1 MSDQFNPQFQSP
13 QPYVPMAKRKS
24 NWILP
29 TILIIVILF
38 LISLPFII
46 IGSLFS
52 GFSSEFE
59 DKPVEITDN
68 SVMTITLDS
77 FTEAPEKDPFAV
89 FSGNLSRNTMFSV
102 VKSIENAADDDR
114 IKGIVLKEGMG
125 NFGFGMAREISD
137 ALNKFKE
144 SGKFIYSYLSY
155 AKENTYYLAS
165 ISDSIFAPKMGFFE
179 INGYGVSSLFL
190 KGFFNK
196 IGVDFYVEHFEDFKS
211 AGEGFSRD
219 KYSDSSR
226 KQLKVLLQD
235 RFNEFVAQVEKN
247 RKIDR
252 DKLLFAINQGQ
263 YSTDS
268 LIAYKMIDGIC
279 TPSEFKDKVYFKIHK
294 KMPIEKECKED
305 EEDEEGKN
313 KCDKVNYV
321 SVYDYVSDN
330 DSKSDVY
337 KNDVKIAYIEASGEI
352 TTTSS
357 QGDAMAEGITD
368 GRLIKDIEAA
378 GRDKEVKAIILRINS
393 PGGSALASD
402 NIWQAI
408 KKVRKNKP
416 VYASMS
422 DVAASGGYYI
432 AMACDTIVAYPNTIT
447 GSIGVISMVPNAS
460 GMMQKLGITIDTLNI
475 GDNSQFMNG
484 AYPFSDKD
492 KTKFRNLMQTIYF
505 DFVTKAADSRKMSFD
520 KMRSFAKGRVW
531 SGEDALQNGLI
542 DQLGNIS
549 TVFDIAKKRIGVP
562 EGKKVLVDFYPKS
575 EDSFEEF
582 LEFIKNFR
590 KISAKDISP
599 LSKQIETFAF
609 ADKLFSIMPK
619 TIQAQILYNLRLME
633 ISKKESVLLTLP
645 YYIN

>member
-1 MSDQFNPQFQSP
+1 MSDEFNPQFQSP
-13 QPYVPMAKRKS
+13 QPYIPMAKRKR

-29 TILIIVILF
+29 TILIIIILF

-46 IGSLFS
+46 IGSVFS
-52 GFSSEFE
+52 GFSSQFE
-59 DKPVEITDN
+59 QKPSEITKN
-68 SVMTITLDS
+68 SVITITLDS
-77 FTEAPEKDPFAV
+77 FTEAPEKDPFV
-89 FSGNLSRNTMFSV
+89 IFSGNTSRNTMFSV
-102 VKSIENAADDDR
+102 VKSIENAANDNR

-155 AKENTYYLAS
+155 ATENTYYLAS

-179 INGYGVSSLFL
+179 INGYGVSGLFL

-226 KQLKVLLQD
+226 KQLKVLLMD
-235 RFNEFVAQVEKN
+235 RFNEFVSQVEKN

-252 DKLLFAINQGQ
+252 NKLLFAINQGQ

-279 TPSEFKDKVYFKIHK
+279 TPSDFKDKVYYKLFK
-294 KMPIEKECKED
+294 KMPDFKDCKED
-305 EEDEEGKN
+305 EEGN
-313 KCDKVNYV
+313 SKCDKVNYI
-321 SVYDYVSDN
+321 SIYDYVPEN
-330 DSKSDVY
+330 EGKSDLY

-352 TTTSS
+352 ASS
-357 QGDAMAEGITD
+357 DQQGNAMAEGITD

-378 GRDKEVKAIILRINS
+378 GRDKDVKAIILRINS

-408 KKVRKNKP
+408 KKVRQTKP

-447 GSIGVISMVPNAS
+447 GSIGVISMVPNIS
-460 GMMQKLGITIDTLNI
+460 GTLQKLGMNVDTLNI
-475 GDNSQFMNG
+475 GNDSQFMNG

-582 LEFIKNFR
+582 LEYIKNFR
-590 KISAKDISP
+590 KFSAKDISP
-599 LSKQIETFAF
+599 LSKRIETFAF

>member
-1 MSDQFNPQFQSP
+1 
-13 QPYVPMAKRKS
+13 
-24 NWILP
+24 
-29 TILIIVILF
+29 
-38 LISLPFII
+38 
-46 IGSLFS
+46 
-52 GFSSEFE
+52 
-59 DKPVEITDN
+59 
-68 SVMTITLDS
+68 
-77 FTEAPEKDPFAV
+77 
-89 FSGNLSRNTMFSV
+89 
-102 VKSIENAADDDR
+102 
-114 IKGIVLKEGMG
+114 MG

-137 ALNKFKE
+137 ALKKFKE

-155 AKENTYYLAS
+155 ATENTYYLAS

-179 INGYGVSSLFL
+179 INGYGVSGLFL

-226 KQLKVLLQD
+226 KQLKVLLMD

-252 DKLLFAINQGQ
+252 NKLLFAINQGQ

-268 LIAYKMIDGIC
+268 LIAHKMIDGIC
-279 TPSEFKDKVYFKIHK
+279 TPSEFKDLVHYKIFK
-294 KMPIEKECKED
+294 KMPEQKDCKED
-305 EEDEEGKN
+305 EDGN
-313 KCDKVNYV
+313 SKCDKVNYI
-321 SVYDYVSDN
+321 SIYDYMPEN
-330 DSKSDVY
+330 DDKSDVY

-352 TTTSS
+352 TSS
-357 QGDAMAEGITD
+357 NEQGDAMTEGITD

-378 GRDKEVKAIILRINS
+378 GSDKEVKAIILRINS

-447 GSIGVISMVPNAS
+447 GSIGVISMVPNTS
-460 GMMQKLGITIDTLNI
+460 GTLQKLGITVDTLNI
-475 GDNSQFMNG
+475 GDDSQFMNG

-531 SGEDALQNGLI
+531 SGEDALLNGLI
-542 DQLGNIS
+542 DKLGNIS
-549 TVFDIAKKRIGVP
+549 TVFDIAKKRIGIP

-575 EDSFEEF
+575 EDSFQEF

-590 KISAKDISP
+590 KFSAKDMSP

-619 TIQAQILYNLRLME
+619 TIQTQILYNLRLME